1 MSNEMEKTLDAIAD
15 AAKAESWKYHERL
28 EQQFD
33 AIAKMRMEFFDRIIL
48 LDGGTVA
55 LSVTLVG
62 SFVSK
67 SRLSALAPLIASWVA
82 FLLSMLLGLTR
93 NWIEHDRLA
102 EAERNSW
109 VFAVREYLEAE
120 KNRVKAMAGES
131 PEVPEVNDLQKVVDQ
146 AAAVFKT
153 KRHEHKH
160 ESLRSWT
167 KVVGIASLVCTLV
180 GFSLLLVFAVKNIL
194 LLR

>member
-1 MSNEMEKTLDAIAD
+1 MSNEMDKKELAATI
-15 AAKAESWKYHERL
+15 AKAAFAESSKYSERL
-28 EQQFD
+28 TQQFD

-67 SRLSALAPLIASWVA
+67 SRLSALTPLFASWVA

-102 EAERNSW
+102 KAETNSW
-109 VFAVREYLEAE
+109 LLAQRQYFEAE
-120 KNRVKAMAGES
+120 KNLGKAMAGES
-131 PEVPEVNDLQKVVDQ
+131 PQVNDLQKVLDQ
-146 AAAVFKT
+146 GNAVFKT
-153 KRHEHKH
+153 EQDKH
-160 ESLRSWT
+160 ESLLFWT
-167 KVVGIASLVCTLV
+167 KAVGIASLVCTLV

-194 LLR
+194 LLK